1 MILGR
6 KNQLFKKIKLLT
18 SYSLRSLFIK
28 TEKTPNPNFLKFVP
42 GKAVMGDKGTMD
54 FPDYKFTHISPLA
67 RKIFSVC
74 ITL

>member
-1 MILGR
+1 MMIVR
-6 KNQLFKKIKLLT
+6 KNQLFSKTKLLT
-18 SYSLRSLFIK
+18 NYSLRSLFIK

-42 GKAVMGDKGTMD
+42 GKEVMGDRGTMD

-74 ITL
+74 I